1 MSTCPQS
8 RSKASSVNASRI
20 WNDGR
25 HIGGGHVAANWRVH
39 GVVTQRADR
48 KYECMNKT
56 RIAILRQ
63 EHGWTQERLATESGI
78 GLRTVQRIESGSDAS
93 LETLSLLA
101 DALRVPVRDLF
112 SSMDDSDLGNR
123 VASLEVRTEQ
133 QQYDRDRIVSAW
145 RWLYIGIGIAVTLVS
160 FTLGGAA
167 LAVLVAYW
175 VAGYIIL
182 TALRRLFLEPML
194 ERKFPLSR
202 SKRELRAKRVP
213 DSSASVQ

>member
-1 MSTCPQS
+1 
-8 RSKASSVNASRI
+8 
-20 WNDGR
+20 
-25 HIGGGHVAANWRVH
+25 
-39 GVVTQRADR
+39 
-48 KYECMNKT
+48 MNKT

-112 SSMDDSDLGNR
+112 SSMDDSDMGNR